1 MRNPNF
7 VFDKKTKKNRKEKKK
22 HDLQKLLA
30 VINNWKL

>member
-7 VFDKKTKKNRKEKKK
+7 VFDKKTKKKKK